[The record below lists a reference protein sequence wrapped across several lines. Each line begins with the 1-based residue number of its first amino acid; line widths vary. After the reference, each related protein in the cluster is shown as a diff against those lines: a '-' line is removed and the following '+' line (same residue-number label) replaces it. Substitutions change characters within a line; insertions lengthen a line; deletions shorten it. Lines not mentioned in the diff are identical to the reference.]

1 MERVFVETVYF
12 GMFWVGRA
20 SFDGVRSRMRII
32 AYGEEEVKSKLKM
45 LDPYL
50 SVVGLEIREW
60 PRRRCGDVQISA
72 HVEAWCDKRL
82 CGSRRRSHW
91 VTN

>member
-1 MERVFVETVYF
+1 
-12 GMFWVGRA
+12 
-20 SFDGVRSRMRII
+20 MRII

-82 CGSRRRSHW
+82 CGESEAVSLGDKLKYLML
-91 VTN
+91 